1 MSQKYQQNLS
11 CKCKCKFYCGK
22 CNLNQKK
29 NNSKYRCECKNP
41 TVNNTCEEDYIW
53 NHTIC
58 SCENCEY
65 LASSINDSV
74 ITWDGIVNDADN
86 VSTKFTYKCYEY
98 CVNKFS

>member
-1 MSQKYQQNLS
+1 MSQKYQQNTS
-11 CKCKCKFYCGK
+11 CKCKCKFYCRK

-41 TVNNTCEEDYIW
+41 TVNNTCEEDNNW

-58 SCENCEY
+58 SGENCEY
-65 LASSINDSV
+65 LASSMNDSV
-74 ITWDGIVNDADN
+74 ITWDAIVNDA
-86 VSTKFTYKCYEY
+86 KFTYKCYEY